1 LPYLQAANAPS
12 LLNTPLDPDPD
23 TAYLQALG
31 AQGGGGIDLTKAAQL
46 LSKNLGGVG
55 GGSAGAPGGS
65 RRMPPAFVPLTSLNR
80 PLPQA
85 PAAPADAG
93 DQQALI
99 AQLSDAIRRA
109 QAANTLS
116 NQPQR

>member
-1 LPYLQAANAPS
+1 MANGDPAPS

-31 AQGGGGIDLTKAAQL
+31 AQGGGGGIDLTKAAQL

-55 GGSAGAPGGS
+55 GSSAGAQGAS
-65 RRMPPAFVPLTSLNR
+65 RRMPPAFMPLTSLNR

-85 PAAPADAG
+85 PVAPTDSG